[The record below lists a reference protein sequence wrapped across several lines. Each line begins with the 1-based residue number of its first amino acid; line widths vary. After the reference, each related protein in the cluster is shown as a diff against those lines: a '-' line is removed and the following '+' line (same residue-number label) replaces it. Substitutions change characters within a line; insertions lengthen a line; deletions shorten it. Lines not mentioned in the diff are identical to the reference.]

1 MVLSGYVSV
10 RQGPVSEDPQENESA
25 TNEMSLRGDTGVPQK
40 RVRLVGMQGRLLAGL
55 DVLPRSGL
63 MLRL

>member
-1 MVLSGYVSV
+1 MSRSGF
-10 RQGPVSEDPQENESA
+10 EDPQENESA
-25 TNEMSLRGDTGVPQK
+25 TTEVSLRGDTGVLQK

-55 DVLPRSGL
+55 DVLSRSGL

>member
-1 MVLSGYVSV
+1 MN
-10 RQGPVSEDPQENESA
+10 QSA
-25 TNEMSLRGDTGVPQK
+25 TTEVSLRGDTGVPQK